1 MRNEIAVVNNTAG
14 YAPALANGNVE
25 LSQGFSVP
33 VGFLKGAN
41 VVNVVHAAG
50 TGSAVIITFG
60 GTFGLADTAKIV
72 IESNLTSRQKFVKAY
87 TVTITSDLIGATAA
101 ATRTN
106 VANAFK
112 NKFLREINAG
122 LLDYPISTAVVS
134 GAANQCVDGVS
145 KCSTITQKG
154 KAQAGISGS
163 GYSDGAGTLVK
174 TSVAFV
180 PSNGTA
186 ADLKLK
192 GIKASDIT
200 SASYDTVK
208 IDLSIDAAI
217 PFIDSKGVIVKELY
231 LFVVAGRGAATKT
244 AIDAF

>member
-14 YAPALANGNVE
+14 YTPTLANGNVE

-41 VVNVVHAAG
+41 VVNVVHAVG

-60 GTFGLADTAKIV
+60 GTFSIGDTAKIV
-72 IESNLTSRQKFVKAY
+72 IESNLTSKQKFVKAY
-87 TVTITSDLIGATAA
+87 TVTITSDLIGAGATASA
-101 ATRTN
+101 IAIATRTN

-112 NKFLREINAG
+112 DKFLREINAG

-134 GAANQCVDGVS
+134 GAANNVL
-145 KCSTITQKG
+145 TITQKG

-186 ADLKLK
+186 DDLKLK

-231 LFVVAGRGAATKT
+231 LFVVAGRGAATKA

>member
-134 GAANQCVDGVS
+134 GAANNVL
-145 KCSTITQKG
+145 TITQKG

>member
-41 VVNVVHAAG
+41 VVNVVHAVG
-50 TGSAVIITFG
+50 TGSALIITFG

-87 TVTITSDLIGATAA
+87 TVSITSDLIGATAA
-101 ATRTN
+101 VTRTN

-134 GAANQCVDGVS
+134 GAANNVL
-145 KCSTITQKG
+145 TITQKG